1 MILVLSFFSL
11 VFQEKKTTYFLARL
25 LVIIIKKFKI

>member
-11 VFQEKKTTYFLARL
+11 LFQENNTYFLARL